1 MNRRELLAAAA
12 ALAFAAPGARAGGKP
27 QPHVDYSPEAYERAV
42 ASGKPLL
49 LDFYTEW

>member
-12 ALAFAAPGARAGGKP
+12 ALAFVAPGARAGDKS
-27 QPHVDYSPEAYERAV
+27 HVEYSPEAYKEAL

>member
-12 ALAFAAPGARAGGKP
+12 ALAFVAPGARAGDTS
-27 QPHVDYSPEAYERAV
+27 HVKYSREAYEQAV

>member
-12 ALAFAAPGARAGGKP
+12 AIAFVAPGAHAGDKS
-27 QPHVDYSPEAYERAV
+27 HVEYNPEAYGKAV